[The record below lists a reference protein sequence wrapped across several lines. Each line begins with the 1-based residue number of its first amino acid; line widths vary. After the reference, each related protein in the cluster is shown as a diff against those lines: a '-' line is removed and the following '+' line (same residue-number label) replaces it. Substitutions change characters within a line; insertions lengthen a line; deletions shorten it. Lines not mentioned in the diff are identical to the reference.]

1 MSKKVIR
8 VKVPATT
15 ANLGSG
21 FDTFGLALTLYNEFE
36 VEEADGVYIE
46 SYPENEFLKNPDN
59 NLFIKV
65 VKYLCEAEGKKFHG
79 AKLKQTVNIP
89 VARGLGSSATAI
101 VAGILTGFAV
111 HKKPITDQ
119 EFFKVAYMFEP
130 HPDNLLPAWK
140 GGFITALKTDEKTY
154 YSKIDFPEEIKAVVV
169 IPDFE
174 LSTQLARSV
183 LPKEV
188 PLKDAIFN
196 LQRSTL
202 FIRSIQEKRYDLLKV
217 AMEDRLH
224 QPYRK
229 KLIPN
234 FDKVIK
240 NAYENGSLGAS
251 LSGAGS
257 TILALAT
264 ENFDQ
269 IGQSMVEAFKEIS
282 INAYYKVLEIDK
294 EGAKVEIIEK
304 EI

>member
-1 MSKKVIR
+1 MSKKV
-8 VKVPATT
+8 VKVRVPATT
-15 ANLGSG
+15 ANLGAG

-36 VEEADGVYIE
+36 VEEIEGIYIE
-46 SYPENEFLKNPDN
+46 SYPDNEYLKNPEN

-65 VKYLCEAEGKKFHG
+65 VKYLCEAEGKRFKG
-79 AKLKQTVNIP
+79 AKLKQTINVP

-111 HKKPITDQ
+111 HKKTLTDE

-140 GGFITALKTDEKTY
+140 GGFITALKTEGKTY
-154 YSKIDFPEEIKAVVV
+154 YTKVDFPKEIKAVVV

-174 LSTQLARSV
+174 LSTELARSV
-183 LPKEV
+183 LPDNV

-196 LQRSTL
+196 LQRATL
-202 FIRSIQEKRYDLLKV
+202 FIRALEEKRFDLLKV

-234 FDKVIK
+234 FDKVIES
-240 NAYENGSLGAS
+240 AYDNGAIGAS

-257 TILALAT
+257 TMLALAT
-264 ENFDQ
+264 ENFDK
-269 IGQSMVEAFKEIS
+269 IGQAMVDAFKEAS
-282 INAYYKVLEIDK
+282 IKAQYKVLDVDT
-294 EGAKVEIIEK
+294 EGAKIEIFER
-304 EI
+304 

>member
-1 MSKKVIR
+1 MSKKVVR

-15 ANLGSG
+15 ANLGAG

-46 SYPENEFLKNPDN
+46 SYPKNEFIENPEN

-65 VKYLCEAEGKKFHG
+65 VKYLCEAEGRTFHG
-79 AKLKQTVNIP
+79 ARLKQTVNIP

-111 HKKPITDQ
+111 HKKPLTDE
-119 EFFKVAYMFEP
+119 EFFKVAYLFEP

-140 GGFITALKTDEKTY
+140 GGFITALKTENKTY
-154 YSKIDFPEEIKAVVV
+154 YSKMEFPEEIKAVVV

-174 LSTQLARSV
+174 LSTEKARSV
-183 LPKEV
+183 LPAQV

-196 LQRSTL
+196 LQRSAL
-202 FIRSIQEKRYDLLKV
+202 FIRALQEKRYDLLKI
-217 AMEDRLH
+217 AMEDKLH

-229 KLIPN
+229 NLIPN
-234 FDKVIK
+234 FDKVIN
-240 NAYENGSLGAS
+240 NAYENGALGAC

-264 ENFDQ
+264 ENFDK
-269 IGQSMVEAFKEIS
+269 IGLSMVEAFKEVS
-282 INAYYKVLEIDK
+282 INAQYKVLEVDTQ
-294 EGAKVEIIEK
+294 GAKVEIFEK
-304 EI
+304 E

>member
-1 MSKKVIR
+1 MTKKIVK

-15 ANLGSG
+15 ANLGAG

-36 VEEADGVYIE
+36 VEEADGVFIE
-46 SYPENEFLKNPDN
+46 SYPENEFLKKPEN

-65 VKYLCEAEGKKFHG
+65 VKYLCEAEGKTFHG

-111 HKKPITDQ
+111 HKKPLTDE
-119 EFFKVAYMFEP
+119 EFFKVAYLFEP

-140 GGFITALKTDEKTY
+140 GGFITALKTEDKTY
-154 YSKIDFPEEIKAVVV
+154 YSKIDFPQELKTVVV

-174 LSTQLARSV
+174 LSTELARSV
-183 LPKEV
+183 LPKEI
-188 PLKDAIFN
+188 PLKDAVFN
-196 LQRSTL
+196 IQRASL
-202 FIRSIQEKRYDLLKV
+202 FIRALQEKKFDLLKI

-229 KLIPN
+229 SLIPN
-234 FDKVIK
+234 FDKVVQY
-240 NAYENGSLGAS
+240 AYDSGAVSAS

-257 TILALAT
+257 TMLALALD
-264 ENFDQ
+264 NFDK
-269 IGQSMVEAFKEIS
+269 IGQAMVSAFSEAG
-282 INAYYKVLEIDK
+282 INAKYLVLDVDT
-294 EGAKVEIIEK
+294 EGAKVEIVEK
-304 EI
+304 

>member
-1 MSKKVIR
+1 MTKKIVK

-15 ANLGSG
+15 ANLGAG

-36 VEEADGVYIE
+36 VEEADGVFIE
-46 SYPENEFLKNPDN
+46 SYPENEFLKNPEN

-65 VKYLCEAEGKKFHG
+65 VKYLCEAEGKTFHG
-79 AKLKQTVNIP
+79 AKLKQTINIP

-111 HKKPITDQ
+111 HKKPLTDE
-119 EFFKVAYMFEP
+119 EFFKVAYLFEP

-140 GGFITALKTDEKTY
+140 GGLIAALKTEDKTY
-154 YSKIDFPEEIKAVVV
+154 YSKIDFPQELKAVVV

-174 LSTQLARSV
+174 LSTELARSV
-183 LPKEV
+183 LPKEI
-188 PLKDAIFN
+188 PLKDAVFN
-196 LQRSTL
+196 IQRASL
-202 FIRSIQEKRYDLLKV
+202 FIRALQEKRFDLLKV

-229 KLIPN
+229 SLIPN
-234 FDKVIK
+234 FDKVIQY
-240 NAYENGSLGAS
+240 AYDSGAVGAS

-257 TILALAT
+257 TMLALALD
-264 ENFDQ
+264 NFDK
-269 IGQSMVEAFKEIS
+269 IGQAMVSAFSEAG
-282 INAYYKVLEIDK
+282 INAKYLVLDVDT

-304 EI
+304 

>member
-1 MSKKVIR
+1 MTKKIVK

-15 ANLGSG
+15 ANLGAG

-36 VEEADGVYIE
+36 VEEADGVFIE
-46 SYPENEFLKNPDN
+46 SYPENEFLKNPEN

-65 VKYLCEAEGKKFHG
+65 VKYLCEAEGKTFHG

-111 HKKPITDQ
+111 HKKPLTDE
-119 EFFKVAYMFEP
+119 EFFKVAYLFEP

-140 GGFITALKTDEKTY
+140 GGLIAALKTEDKTY
-154 YSKIDFPEEIKAVVV
+154 YSKIDFPQEIKAVVV

-174 LSTQLARSV
+174 LSTELARSV
-183 LPKEV
+183 LPKEI
-188 PLKDAIFN
+188 PLKDAVFN
-196 LQRSTL
+196 IQRVSL
-202 FIRSIQEKRYDLLKV
+202 FIRALQEKRFDLLKV

-229 KLIPN
+229 SLIPN
-234 FDKVIK
+234 FDKVIQY
-240 NAYENGSLGAS
+240 AYDSGAVGAS

-257 TILALAT
+257 TMLALALD
-264 ENFDQ
+264 NFDK
-269 IGQSMVEAFKEIS
+269 IGQAMVSAFSEAG
-282 INAYYKVLEIDK
+282 INAKYLVLDVDT
-294 EGAKVEIIEK
+294 EGAKVEIVEK
-304 EI
+304 